1 MTVGELHPIVVH
13 HIVNTLQWS
22 GLRPLQESAVEPLM
36 NGVDTLLLAPT
47 AGGKTEAA
55 AFPLLSRMATER
67 WQGLSVIYVCPLKA
81 LLNNLLPRLE
91 KYAAWTGNRCG
102 IWHGDI
108 GASAKKRMREDPP
121 SILLTT
127 PESLES
133 LLVSTKTD
141 PRAFFGEVRAVVVD
155 EIHAFAG
162 DDRGWHLLGV
172 LERVSRLSRHT
183 MQRIGLSATVGN
195 PDEILGWFQGSY
207 AGRPGV
213 VVNPDAPGPAAA
225 ADVTLDFVGGANSTA
240 NAAKVIASLHGGE
253 KRLVFCESRLE
264 VEELAVRLREL
275 GMTTFLSHSSLSV
288 DERRQAEEAFAESR
302 DCIIVSTS
310 TLELGIDVGDL
321 DRMIQIDSPRTVAS
335 FLQRLGRT
343 GRRPGTSRNALFL
356 TKTPSSLLQAA
367 GLLHLWSEGFVEPV
381 VSPPNP
387 LHIDA
392 QQLLALCLQE
402 GRVGRNT
409 WGEWFGNAVLTEAQ
423 RGQAEYMLAQG
434 FLEEDQGMLFI
445 GKSAEKRFG
454 RRNFMDLLAVFTAP
468 QEFKVLHGGR
478 EIGQIDANT
487 FSTSSDDAPISF
499 VLAGRRWKVTGIE
512 WGKKRCHVEASDFAK
527 KTRWLGSGGGIGYA
541 LAQSQ
546 RSVLLGDDPGGVRL
560 SKRAVSALQEVRAEL
575 VNTVSPT
582 STVLVQDG
590 EFGSEWWTWSGAS
603 SESVLASTLGG
614 VIEPSQRFGSGG
626 LRLAE
631 GCGPGELRR
640 VSASFLNSPDH
651 QFILP
656 YVSESAVAGL
666 KFNELLPPA
675 IASAVLAERCA
686 DVVGAQLTLERP
698 VRTVDTT
705 SG

>member
-1 MTVGELHPIVVH
+1 MTFESLHPAIVH
-13 HIVNTLQWS
+13 HIVNTLQWP

-36 NGVDTLLLAPT
+36 GGLDTLLLAPT

-91 KYAAWTGNRCG
+91 TYAAWTGNRCG

-108 GASAKKRMREDPP
+108 AASVKKRMRDDPP

-141 PRAFFGEVRAVVVD
+141 PRAFFGGIRAVVVD

-172 LERVSRLSRHT
+172 LERVSRLSRHPV
-183 MQRIGLSATVGN
+183 QRIGLSATIGN
-195 PDEILGWFQGSY
+195 PDEILSWLQGSY
-207 AGRPGV
+207 SGRPAL
-213 VVNPDAPGPAAA
+213 VVNPESQDAAA
-225 ADVTLDFVGGANSTA
+225 ADVTLDYVGGDNPTA
-240 NAAKVIASLHGGE
+240 NAAKVIAALHRGE

-321 DRMIQIDSPRTVAS
+321 DRVIQIDSPRTVAS

-343 GRRPGTSRNALFL
+343 GRRYGTSRNALFL

-367 GLLHLWSEGFVEPV
+367 GLLRLWSEGFVEPI

-387 LHIDA
+387 LHIHA

-409 WGEWFGNAVLTEAQ
+409 WGEWFGKAVLTEAQ
-423 RGQAEYMLAQG
+423 RAQADYMLAQG

-445 GKSAEKRFG
+445 GPSAEKRFG

-468 QEFKVLHGGR
+468 QEFRVLHGGK

-487 FSTSSDDAPISF
+487 FSVSSDEAPLSF

-527 KTRWLGSGGGIGYA
+527 KTRWMGSSGGIGYA

-546 RSVLLGDDPGGVRL
+546 RSVLLGDDLIGVRL
-560 SKRAVSALQEVRAEL
+560 SKRAVTALQEVRAEL
-575 VNTVSPT
+575 ASTVSPT
-582 STVLVQDG
+582 STVVVQDG

-631 GCGPGELRR
+631 GHGSGELRR
-640 VSASFLNSPDH
+640 VSAAFLNSPNR
-651 QFILP
+651 QFVLP
-656 YVSESAVAGL
+656 YVSESALAGL

-675 IASAVLAERCA
+675 TAAAVLAERCA
-686 DVVGAQLTLERP
+686 DVAGAMRTLERP
-698 VRTVDTT
+698 VRTVHTT
-705 SG
+705 AS